1 MTWRERRLITILSAI
16 VVVLVLAV
24 LVVLGI
30 RYNQARNKEVPE
42 EAVAAEVVF
51 TEVDSSYHYL
61 TYCNGSATLSFEK
74 DEYDHWH
81 WADDPAFPL
90 DETVVLGILDKLQ
103 NLKPQ
108 QTLTEIGELED
119 YSLDN
124 PSITLTASTKDGQ
137 VLSLAMGKATDDG
150 KSRYTM
156 VNEDA
161 TKLYIIAG
169 DLLEM
174 MQTPIYDMYVLPEL
188 PQLTESQLRTVLV
201 RSFAAEE
208 GAPAPVTVLNSET
221 ERDVIH
227 WTCNGTR
234 VTGDETVKA
243 LLADVCSLKVEK
255 CVDYRP
261 SEEAAKICGFNENPV
276 AGLILTYTKEDSEEE
291 SSLMVSIGEP
301 DLSGTGRYVRIG
313 SDSTIYLLPTAAL
326 DPLMRVSVYGL
337 EE

>member
-24 LVVLGI
+24 VVVLGI

-42 EAVAAEVVF
+42 EAAAAEVVF
-51 TEVDSSYHYL
+51 AEADSSYHHL
-61 TYCNGSATLSFEK
+61 TYSNGSTTLSFDK
-74 DEYDHWH
+74 DDYDHWH
-81 WADDPAFPL
+81 WADDPDFPL
-90 DETVVLGILDKLQ
+90 DETVVLAILDKLQ

-124 PSITLTASTKDGQ
+124 PSISITASTEDGQ
-137 VLSLAMGKATDDG
+137 VLSIAMGKATDDG
-150 KSRYTM
+150 KSRYAM
-156 VNEDA
+156 VNEDE
-161 TKLYIIAG
+161 TKLHIIAG

-174 MQTPIYDMYVLPEL
+174 MQTPIYDMCILPEL
-188 PQLTESQLRTVLV
+188 PQLTENQLQTVLV
-201 RSFAAEE
+201 RSFSTDEE
-208 GAPAPVTVLNSET
+208 TPAIVTVMNSQQEG
-221 ERDVIH
+221 DVTT
-227 WTCNGTR
+227 WRCNGAN
-234 VTGDETVKA
+234 VTDDETVKA
-243 LLADVCSLKVEK
+243 LLEDICTLKLEK

-261 SEEAAKICGFNENPV
+261 SEEAAKICGFGENPV
-276 AGLILTYTKEDSEEE
+276 AGLILTYTQEDSEEE
-291 SSLMVSIGEP
+291 GSLMVSIGEP

-337 EE
+337 EG